1 MDMFINGKTVMS
13 GLAFNDVIVAHSDLL
28 GVAASIPYPMEIDRR
43 YTHTHTFRVSECNNI
58 SKQKT
63 NLVQDRN
70 RLRVVAM
77 VCEANGAIANSAASK
92 VEAATGLNPAAA
104 DSEVISTVY
113 YDLCGNMQTNPSQG
127 IYIRADRLSNGTMKF
142 TKIAIPGRAQ

>member
-1 MDMFINGKTVMS
+1 M
-13 GLAFNDVIVAHSDLL
+13 L
-28 GVAASIPYPMEIDRR
+28 
-43 YTHTHTFRVSECNNI
+43 FRS
-58 SKQKT
+58 
-63 NLVQDRN
+63 VQDRN

-77 VCEANGAIANSAASK
+77 VCEANGVIANSAASK